1 MNIDDAVAK
10 ACEEP
15 TLVKALSWIAVWET
29 ERVVKQAIQWKETG
43 VSTASHGG
51 GWDTCFETCFDRVVE
66 VWNKKHE
73 RVKASTSETV
83 AFIEWMAEQ
92 PCVGNGSKHLC
103 RVNAPHNPEWCCP
116 ACRAHLLKYGE

>member
-29 ERVVKQAIQWKETG
+29 ERVVKQAIQWKATG

-51 GWDTCFETCFDRVVE
+51 GWDTCFETCFDRVFE

-73 RVKASTSETV
+73 VKDVLSDIVFPAIVRKIKDGLSLATSEEDLRVAISKGTWELAMKWAEEQQRVK
-83 AFIEWMAEQ
+83 
-92 PCVGNGSKHLC
+92 
-103 RVNAPHNPEWCCP
+103 
-116 ACRAHLLKYGE
+116 